1 MKAFSFCLAVFAA
14 SIPSHAAVSDDE
26 KEILRLENVLTE
38 AWLKRDLATIGHIV
52 ADEYQSW
59 SFKGTRRGKADLLR
73 TVEKSQESDTHSEDA
88 VVRIYGDTAV
98 YTARI
103 IDTISNTGGQ
113 SAPSRTCVTQVFVR
127 RAGKW
132 QLVASQDTL
141 L

>member
-1 MKAFSFCLAVFAA
+1 M
-14 SIPSHAAVSDDE
+14 
-26 KEILRLENVLTE
+26 TE
-38 AWLKRDLATIGHIV
+38 AWLKHDLATISPIV

-59 SFKGTRRGKADLLR
+59 SFKGMRRGKVDLLR
-73 TVEKSQESDTHSEDA
+73 TVEKSQESDTHVEDA
-88 VVRIYGDTAV
+88 MVRIYGDTAV

-103 IDTISNTGGQ
+103 TDTISGTGGR